1 VAQTRRAL
9 AALSLAGGA
18 LAGWGL
24 FESQWVETHEV
35 AVPVAGLPP
44 ELAGLRILHLS
55 DLHAGM
61 PSLNMRATRKGV
73 AYGVEQQPDMVVIT
87 GDLVTHRRGLEPA
100 LAQLARLSPPLG
112 MYASLGNHDTGDTRD
127 PFSRAV
133 IPDDWAPAP
142 VQLLRD
148 RSVTVEA
155 RGRRIEVAGMDPDTW
170 PKGAPRPQGLF
181 RDPDAFHILLAHYPD
196 VIDDV
201 PPGSCSLVLVGHLHG
216 GQICLP
222 LPGGRLRLS
231 HTQWPYLDGV
241 HRVGDATLVVSRGIG
256 TTLVPF
262 RLLARPEAALLRLE
276 ADVTPSPSPPPAAA

>member
-1 VAQTRRAL
+1 VAQTRGAL

-35 AVPVAGLPP
+35 PVPVAGLPP

-61 PSLNMRATRKGV
+61 PSLNLRAARKAV

-87 GDLVTHRRGLEPA
+87 GDLITHRRGLGAA

-112 MYASLGNHDTGDTRD
+112 MYVVLGNHDTGETRD

-133 IPDDWAPAP
+133 VPDDWGDAP

-155 RGRRIEVAGMDPDTW
+155 RGHRIEVAGMEPAAWT
-170 PKGAPRPQGLF
+170 PGSARPHELF
-181 RDPDAFHILLAHYPD
+181 HDSTAFRILLAHFPD
-196 VIDDV
+196 VIDDL
-201 PPGSCSLVLVGHLHG
+201 PPGSCSLVLAGHLHG
-216 GQICLP
+216 GQICMP
-222 LPGGRLRLS
+222 RPSGRLRLS
-231 HTQWPYLDGV
+231 HTQWRYLDGV
-241 HRVGDATLVVSRGIG
+241 HRVGQTTLVVSRGIG

-276 ADVTPSPSPPPAAA
+276 ADVTQVPGPPPAAA